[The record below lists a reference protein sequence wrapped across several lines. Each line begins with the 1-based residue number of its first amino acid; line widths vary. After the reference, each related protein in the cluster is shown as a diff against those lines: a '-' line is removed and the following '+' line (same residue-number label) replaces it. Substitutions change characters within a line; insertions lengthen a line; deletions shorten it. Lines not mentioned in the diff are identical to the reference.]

1 MDETRS
7 LIGVSLDLLY
17 AIRAEVHGSVENSVI
32 EQLDEVIK
40 KLQEADENGAKKFTA
55 LEILSML
62 GKVVELIPAIAL
74 LLEWLSKLP
83 R

>member
-7 LIGVSLDLLY
+7 LIGVSLDLLH
-17 AIRAEVHGSVENSVI
+17 AIRAEVHGSVEDSVI
-32 EQLDEVIK
+32 ERLDEAIK
-40 KLQEADENGAKKFTA
+40 KLEEADENDARKYTA

-83 R
+83 H